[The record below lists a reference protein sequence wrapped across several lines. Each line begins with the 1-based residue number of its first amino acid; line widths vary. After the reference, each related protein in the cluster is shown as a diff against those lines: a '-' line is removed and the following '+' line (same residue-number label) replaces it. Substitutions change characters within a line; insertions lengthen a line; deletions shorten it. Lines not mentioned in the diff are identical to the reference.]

1 MTTNSQQVIRKI
13 DDYIRN
19 KDTLDKDGHKKTL
32 LDPTPEHYAAIYAR
46 ISGKND
52 SFSLDSQKEA
62 CTKFIENNNL
72 LLYKAYEDKES
83 ARTKHFYDRKA
94 FKKLLSDMET
104 GMFKN
109 LVLIRRDRLSRR
121 IDDFMHLRRIFKKH
135 NVKVFYVKEGN
146 LNFDSSSYITNF
158 LENILMSISTLE
170 PEYIYQRT
178 KGGRQNL
185 RYKGFFQC
193 GNPPFGYNK
202 VKGKKHDFDI
212 NTDETALV
220 KGIFDSYKTS
230 IIKDGNTLH
239 SLIESLNNNPIK
251 KITKPFLKRII
262 QRSLYGGKMIIE
274 EDDTID
280 DCVIWDKANGKYLLN
295 EDKFMKC
302 ENFANLVDWKDWKE
316 VFLHFYFLNKGPLDK
331 DYLFKKLLYC
341 NTCKKKLVL
350 KDEYYTCRQQCM
362 KVHIDDVIGRI
373 FEQIIH
379 EIKARYF
386 QSTFQ
391 TNIKNINKTLTEEKK
406 TLDKSRK
413 NIRSKLD
420 EYIVSNNESLK
431 EEIASLQSTIQST
444 QEEINK
450 AGEEKL
456 KLLNIL
462 NNLDAFKKQL
472 GTFTPSDIQFFKE
485 NWQAYHHI
493 LSKFIKK
500 VVLKK
505 SNGQNFS
512 ITITYKE

>member
-52 SFSLDSQKEA
+52 SFSLDSQKET
-62 CTKFIENNNL
+62 CTKFIEENNL
-72 LLYKAYEDKES
+72 LLYKVYQDKES
-83 ARTKHFYDRKA
+83 ARIKHFYDRKE

-135 NVKVFYVKEGN
+135 HVKVFYVKEGN

-185 RYKGFFQC
+185 RYKGIFQC
-193 GNPPFGYNK
+193 GNPPFGYSK
-202 VKGKKHDFDI
+202 VKGKKHDFEI
-212 NTDETALV
+212 NTDEAELV
-220 KGIFDSYKTS
+220 KRIFATYKSS
-230 IIKDGNTLH
+230 IIKDCNTLDA
-239 SLIESLNNNPIK
+239 LIESLNSNPIK
-251 KITKPFLKRII
+251 KITKSFLKRIL
-262 QRSLYGGKMIIE
+262 QRSIYGGKMIIE
-274 EDDTID
+274 EDDSLD
-280 DCVIWDKANGKYLLN
+280 DCVIWDKDNGQYLLD
-295 EDKFMKC
+295 EKKFMKC
-302 ENFANLVDWKDWKE
+302 ENFAKLVDWKDWKE
-316 VFLHFYFLNKGPLDK
+316 VFLHFYFLEKGPLDQ
-331 DYLFKKLLYC
+331 DYLFKNLLYC
-341 NTCKKKLVL
+341 NTCKEPLML
-350 KDEYYTCRQQCM
+350 KNGYYICKQQCM
-362 KVHIDDVIGRI
+362 QVHIDNVIGI
-373 FEQIIH
+373 VFEQIIH
-379 EIKARYF
+379 EINAQYF
-386 QSTFQ
+386 QRIFQ
-391 TNIKNINKTLTEEKK
+391 TKIKKINKKLTEEKK
-406 TLDKSRK
+406 TLAQSRK
-413 NIRSKLD
+413 NMRNKLD
-420 EYIVSNNESLK
+420 EYIITNDTSLK
-431 EEIASLQSTIQST
+431 KEIASLQSDIQST
-444 QEEINK
+444 QENINE
-450 AGEEKL
+450 AGNEKL

-485 NWQAYHHI
+485 NWQAYHYM

-512 ITITYKE
+512 ITITYKK